1 LLHLINKKLTFAFNQ
16 EIKLMNLSIVIPVYN
31 EEGNLSILYERLIT
45 VCEKITKE
53 YEIIFV
59 NDGSK
64 DSSLSIIKEF
74 AQKNSKIIFV
84 NLSRNFGHQIAIS
97 AGLDLAIGKAIV
109 IMDGDLQD
117 PPELI
122 KELYDKYEEGFEVV
136 YAQRKK
142 RKGDPVLKQFASKTF
157 YKFFRKLTSVDMP
170 IDTGDFR
177 IIDRKILDILKNMPE
192 KQKYLR
198 GQIAWLGFKQTAV
211 FFERDARLHGQSNY
225 TYGKLIQLAWFGI
238 TGFSSIPLSFI
249 VRLGL
254 FVTFFSFLLI
264 FYFTFQSIM
273 FDSIISNGII
283 ILICTSFFGG
293 IQLLMIG
300 IIAEYINNINI
311 NVQNRPLYI
320 IEETNK
326 VN

>member
-1 LLHLINKKLTFAFNQ
+1 MNNKNLTFAFFMKNQ
-16 EIKLMNLSIVIPVYN
+16 KTIISVVIPVYN
-31 EEGNLSILYERLIT
+31 EAENLPILYNRLIT
-45 VCEKITKE
+45 SCNRFTTD

-59 NDGSK
+59 NDGSND
-64 DSSLSIIKEF
+64 DSLQVIKTLS
-74 AQKNSKIIFV
+74 NNDSKVFYV

-97 AGLDLAIGKAIV
+97 AGLDKAIGEAIV

-122 KELYDKYEEGFEVV
+122 PELYKKHQEGYEVV

-142 RKGDPVLKQFASKTF
+142 RKGDPLLKQIATKIF
-157 YKFFRKLTSVDMP
+157 YKFLRAMTAIDMP

-177 IIDRKILDILKNMPE
+177 LIDKKILAILKNMPE

-211 FFERDARLHGQSNY
+211 FFEREARLHGQSNY
-225 TYGKLIQLAWFGI
+225 TYGKLIQLAWYGI
-238 TGFSSIPLSFI
+238 TGFSNVLLSFI

-254 FVTFFSFLLI
+254 LVTIFSFLIILYFYSRNI
-264 FYFTFQSIM
+264 FFNES
-273 FDSIISNGII
+273 ISNGII

-320 IEETNK
+320 VEETNK
-326 VN
+326 DN